1 MSDTQSV
8 VAPGSAE
15 FDVIVIGAGPGGYV
29 SAIRCA
35 QLGLKTAIVEKDARL
50 GGTCLLRGCIP
61 TKALL
66 ESAHLYEKMKGAK
79 KFGIVASGVEVNFAG
94 VQKARARAVA
104 ANSKGVG
111 FLMKKN
117 DITVL
122 NGLGRLAGG
131 GAVDVIGES
140 GTDRVQAKH
149 IVLAT
154 GSRCKDFPGIEMDHV
169 RTVNSDDI
177 LELKSIP
184 KSLVVMGAG
193 AVGTEFASVYAAF
206 GSKTTLV
213 EYMDHVL
220 PLEDDEIAAELEK
233 SLKRSKIK
241 VHTSASVGDVEL
253 IDGGVRLSITPRDG
267 GDAQTVEAEMLLV
280 AVGRA
285 PVTEGLG
292 LEQTQVVVGKD
303 GKIETDAY
311 GRTGE
316 PNVWAIG
323 DVIAGPALAHKAS
336 HEGVMVAELIAGNA
350 AHATDHGQIP
360 NCTYCQPEVASVGLT
375 ERAAK
380 AAGYDVKVGKFPFSA
395 SGKARIMGQA
405 VGMVKIVADKQY
417 DQVLGVH
424 IVGPKATELISEAAL
439 GLHLETTVEEL
450 MRTVHPHPTLAEA
463 MGEAAAAAF
472 NGAPL
477 NA

>member
-1 MSDTQSV
+1 MSDTH
-8 VAPGSAE
+8 
-15 FDVIVIGAGPGGYV
+15 FDVVVIGAGPGGYV
-29 SAIRCA
+29 SAIRAA
-35 QLGLKTAIVEKDARL
+35 QLGLKTAIVEKDPRL

-66 ESAHLYEKMKGAK
+66 ESAHLYEKMKGSK
-79 KFGIVASGVEVNFAG
+79 KFGIIASGVAVDFKG
-94 VQKARARAVA
+94 VQKSRARAVA
-104 ANSKGVG
+104 ANSKGVT

-117 DITVL
+117 EVTVL
-122 NGLGRLAGG
+122 KGMGRLMGG
-131 GAVDVIGES
+131 GRVEITAES
-140 GTDRVQAKH
+140 ETTTVSAKD

-154 GSRCKDFPGIEMDHV
+154 GSRCKDFPGIKMDHV

-177 LELKSIP
+177 LELDTIP

-193 AVGTEFASVYAAF
+193 AVGTEFASVYASF
-206 GSKTTLV
+206 GSETTLV

-241 VHTSASVGDVEL
+241 VRTSASVGDVEL
-253 IDGGVRLSITPRDG
+253 VEGGVRLTITPRDG
-267 GDAQTVEAEMLLV
+267 GDPEVVEAEMLLV

-292 LEQTQVVVGKD
+292 LENTKIALRRD
-303 GKIETDAY
+303 GKIETDSF

-323 DVIAGPALAHKAS
+323 DVVEGPALAHKAS
-336 HEGVMVAELIAGNA
+336 HEGVMVAELIAGNE
-350 AHATDHGQIP
+350 AHAANHLHIP

-375 ERAAK
+375 ERAARE
-380 AAGYDVKVGKFPFSA
+380 AGIDLKIGKFPFSA
-395 SGKARIMGQA
+395 SGKARIMGEA
-405 VGMVKIVADKQY
+405 VGMIKIVASEAFDE
-417 DQVLGVH
+417 VLGVH